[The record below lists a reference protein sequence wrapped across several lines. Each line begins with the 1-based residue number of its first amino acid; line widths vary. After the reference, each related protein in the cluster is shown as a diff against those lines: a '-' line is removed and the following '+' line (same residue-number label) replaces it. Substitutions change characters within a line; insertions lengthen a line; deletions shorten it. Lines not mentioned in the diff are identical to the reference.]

1 MYKYM
6 YKLITIL
13 IRFHFKNNTYIYI
26 YVVIEFAIYNNTFV
40 CLLATTFEIICENQF
55 IPGNLPFPNL
65 VKLGLQR
72 LMIDI

>member
-40 CLLATTFEIICENQF
+40 CLLATTFEIICEN
-55 IPGNLPFPNL
+55 
-65 VKLGLQR
+65 
-72 LMIDI
+72 